1 MSDLQTV
8 TELAAELG
16 VTARAIRFY
25 EKKDLIAPRR
35 LGWTRVY
42 TRRDRARLILILR
55 GKRLG
60 FSLREIK
67 EWIDL
72 YDADPDHIEQFTLLA
87 EKVGDRIGALER
99 QRRDI
104 EATLKELR
112 VVLSQAR
119 DHLNRHSRKSA

>member
-1 MSDLQTV
+1 MSDLQTI
-8 TELAAELG
+8 TELAADLG
-16 VTARAIRFY
+16 VTPRAIRFY
-25 EKKDLIAPRR
+25 EKKGLLAPQRVGR
-35 LGWTRVY
+35 TRAY
-42 TRRDRARLILILR
+42 TRRDRTRLILILR

-87 EKVGDRIGALER
+87 RKLGDRIGALER
-99 QRRDI
+99 QRHDI

-112 VVLSQAR
+112 EILGHAQ
-119 DHLNRHSRKSA
+119 DHLNRHARKSA